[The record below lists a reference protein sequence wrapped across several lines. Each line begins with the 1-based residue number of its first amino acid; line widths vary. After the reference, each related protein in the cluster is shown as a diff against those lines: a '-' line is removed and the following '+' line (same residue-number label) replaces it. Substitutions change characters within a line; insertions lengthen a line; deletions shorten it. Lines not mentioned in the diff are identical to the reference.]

1 MTTNKTKHLCF
12 FLKKA
17 AIIAASIML
26 VGCSSVQSKD
36 AASENQSVAAADEA
50 KQDPLSESELADKDE
65 NTGNEDLAKANSSNT
80 NSDKKSS
87 SNTDAEKS
95 TSAKTSSDGQKDTST
110 EVSQTTKES
119 KETESTTSNND
130 QQTKDSKQPNTQDQP
145 NTQSQPQTQPQSQAD
160 SQPQTQPQSQADSQP
175 TGQAAYGRILFV
187 GDSRTVD
194 IFDSESWWMYG
205 EDKGG
210 VTVYCKN
217 AGGYDF
223 FVSSVEEWG
232 VDNFDTLICWMG
244 CNDRGYFGNYENY
257 YNYLLGLGKKIVL
270 CTVGPTDDAHLVG
283 EFDQANYVNSLMISY
298 NNSLRNWASA
308 NGVKVIDLYSYLD
321 KNPDIYVDPNDG
333 IHYQPQPTTA
343 IWYYIFGQL

>member
-36 AASENQSVAAADEA
+36 AASENQIVAAADEA

-145 NTQSQPQTQPQSQAD
+145 NTQ

-298 NNSLRNWASA
+298 NNSLWNWASA

>member
-36 AASENQSVAAADEA
+36 AASENQSVAAADETG
-50 KQDPLSESELADKDE
+50 KPSLSDSKLAEKDE
-65 NTGNEDLAKANSSNT
+65 NNSNEYSSENISKEDSGESNTSLAIADEGETSTAKAN
-80 NSDKKSS
+80 S

-110 EVSQTTKES
+110 E
-119 KETESTTSNND
+119 
-130 QQTKDSKQPNTQDQP
+130 NTQDQS
-145 NTQSQPQTQPQSQAD
+145 NTQ